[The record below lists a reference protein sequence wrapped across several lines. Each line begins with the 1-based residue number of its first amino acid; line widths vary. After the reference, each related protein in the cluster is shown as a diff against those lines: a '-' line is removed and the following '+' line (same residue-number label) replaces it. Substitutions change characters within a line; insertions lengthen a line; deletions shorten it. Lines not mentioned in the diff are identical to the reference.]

1 MANSGSWQA
10 QADSSSWQ
18 VAVHENHALK
28 YSALYMGHGS
38 ALIARCAR
46 ALVAHYSG
54 ESQST
59 EADSSKNENKVKRN
73 SMSNHGQ
80 RPKSCFKR
88 ASLLCGLLSGA
99 APIVNAQVENSSPLE
114 EIIVV
119 SSRVPLPLVRVGTS
133 VAVLDAT
140 AIQAHG
146 NLVLTEVLR
155 QLPSVA
161 ASSPGGAGQASSLRI
176 RGEEGYRTLT
186 ILDGMR
192 LSDPSGTQIG
202 PQLEHLLS
210 SGISR
215 VEILRGPQGLAYG
228 ADAGGVI
235 NIGTRQVEQG
245 STFLFDSQQ
254 GAFASRQHS
263 LGVGSRGAAGDF
275 FVAFSDYATDG
286 FNAQA
291 SDSVL
296 RDNDGYANSTLHAR
310 GSVRVA
316 DSVSLEAVHRRVQ
329 GDAESDACFA
339 ATIVHQCRGLFGME
353 ATRVGINYKGP
364 AVTHTLSY
372 SNTATDRDYLA
383 EEVSN
388 YLSAGDLQRW
398 EYQGTTSQLGRVDL
412 VFGADQ
418 ESDLNNGQGRDNKGV
433 YIEALGTITGALHMT
448 VGLRYDDN
456 EDFGTN
462 TSYRV
467 SGSWLFAETAQQTL
481 RFRGSIGTGF
491 RAPSPFEI
499 AYNKGPFAAPP
510 ASQLALRQETSAGWE
525 LGADYLW
532 ADLLRL
538 ETVYFDQQ
546 VEDAIIFDLNSYSG
560 YLQEF
565 GHSFSRGIEIGSE
578 LVVGSQWSILA
589 NYTRNYTGRPNG
601 MQRLRRPAQL
611 GNLGVSWHGLEQR
624 LDLNAFLRAS
634 RGSIDESAGSVQAL
648 EDFAVL
654 DLGAQLR
661 VNKNLEL
668 YARLE
673 NAMDRQ
679 YQEVLDYQSAGRAA
693 YVGFRFN
700 LSSEIR

>member
-1 MANSGSWQA
+1 
-10 QADSSSWQ
+10 
-18 VAVHENHALK
+18 
-28 YSALYMGHGS
+28 
-38 ALIARCAR
+38 
-46 ALVAHYSG
+46 
-54 ESQST
+54 
-59 EADSSKNENKVKRN
+59 
-73 SMSNHGQ
+73 MSNYQQ
-80 RPKSCFKR
+80 RPKSHFDR
-88 ASLLCGLLSGA
+88 ASLLCGVLAVTTS
-99 APIVNAQVENSSPLE
+99 ITVNAQAENSSPLE
-114 EIIVV
+114 EIIVI
-119 SSRVPLPLVRVGTS
+119 SSRVPLPLVHVGTS
-133 VAVLDAT
+133 VAVLDAA
-140 AIQAHG
+140 AIEAHG

-186 ILDGMR
+186 MLDGMR

-235 NIGTRQVEQG
+235 NISTRQVEQG
-245 STFLFDSQQ
+245 STLLFDSQQ
-254 GAFASRQHS
+254 GAFDSRQHS
-263 LGVGSRGAAGDF
+263 LGVGSRGTAGDF
-275 FVAFSDYATDG
+275 FVALSDYATDG

-296 RDNDGYANSTLHAR
+296 QDNDGYDNTTVHAR

-316 DSVSLEAVHRRVQ
+316 DNVSLEAVHRRVQ
-329 GDAESDACFA
+329 GDAESDACYA
-339 ATIVHQCRGLFGME
+339 ATIVHQCRGLFDME
-353 ATRVGINYKGP
+353 ATRVALNYQGS

-372 SNTATDRDYLA
+372 SNTATERDYLA

-388 YLSAGDLQRW
+388 YFSAGDLQRW
-398 EYQGTTSQLGRVDL
+398 EYQGTTSQLGVVDL

-418 ESDLNNGQGRDNKGV
+418 ESALNNGLGRDNNGI
-433 YIEALGTITGALHMT
+433 YIEALGTVVGTLYMT
-448 VGLRYDDN
+448 AGVRYDDN
-456 EDFGTN
+456 DDFGSN

-481 RFRGSIGTGF
+481 RFRSSIGTGF

-510 ASQLALRQETSAGWE
+510 ASQLVLKQETSAGWE
-525 LGADYLW
+525 VGVDYLW
-532 ADLLRL
+532 TDLLRL

-546 VEDAIIFDLNSYSG
+546 VEDAIIFDLSSYSG

-565 GHSFSRGIEIGSE
+565 GHSFSRGIEVSSE
-578 LVVGSQWSILA
+578 LVVGAQWSVLA
-589 NYTRNYTGRPNG
+589 NYTWNHTERPNG
-601 MQRLRRPAQL
+601 MQRLRRPQQL
-611 GNLGVSWHGLEQR
+611 GNLGVSWQGFEQR
-624 LDLNAFLRAS
+624 LALNAFLRAS
-634 RGSIDESAGSVQAL
+634 RGSIDEGAGSVQAL
-648 EDFAVL
+648 DDFAVL
-654 DLGAQLR
+654 DLGAQWR
-661 VNKNLEL
+661 VSESLQL

-673 NAMDRQ
+673 NALDRH
-679 YQEVLDYQSAGRAA
+679 YQQVLDYQSAGRAA